1 MGGGRSAADPAPL
14 LARASAAMPT
24 MDRAV
29 ALVWLQKG
37 LGGLQGAS
45 VATLQPAVSA
55 GGWQATRSPVGV
67 PTWRWTGAQA
77 PAALDL
83 TTAPTDVTTQSAIV
97 SYRSRAAEASKLP
110 ITVERKLYRLEPIDS
125 APAKPDPK
133 APKQPAADTSSS
145 GIAFT
150 AKPVKPGDTL
160 DSNALYVD
168 EVVLTP
174 RQGTYRYGLVEV
186 PLPPGAEVEATTW
199 GIQIDGLKGEPN
211 EGNGAQAFERK
222 AAYEMGQLS
231 YNQPV
236 PAMERPTVLRQLVRF
251 SLPGRFALPPV
262 RYFRMYQPEAKAFQG
277 DGKTA
282 SYPFKVE

>member
-1 MGGGRSAADPAPL
+1 MTDAIR
-14 LARASAAMPT
+14 
-24 MDRAV
+24 DR
-29 ALVWLQKG
+29 
-37 LGGLQGAS
+37 
-45 VATLQPAVSA
+45 
-55 GGWQATRSPVGV
+55 
-67 PTWRWTGAQA
+67 
-77 PAALDL
+77 
-83 TTAPTDVTTQSAIV
+83 
-97 SYRSRAAEASKLP
+97 
-110 ITVERKLYRLEPIDS
+110 
-125 APAKPDPK
+125 
-133 APKQPAADTSSS
+133 
-145 GIAFT
+145 
-150 AKPVKPGDTL
+150 
-160 DSNALYVD
+160 
-168 EVVLTP
+168 LTP

-211 EGNGAQAFERK
+211 EGNGAQPFERK

-236 PAMERPTVLRQLVRF
+236 PALERPTVLRQLVRF

>member
-1 MGGGRSAADPAPL
+1 Q
-14 LARASAAMPT
+14 PT
-24 MDRAV
+24 
-29 ALVWLQKG
+29 
-37 LGGLQGAS
+37 
-45 VATLQPAVSA
+45 VSA
-55 GGWQATRSPVGV
+55 GGWQAARSAVGV
-67 PTWRWTGAQA
+67 PTWRWAGAQV

-83 TTAPTDVTTQSAIV
+83 STAPSDVTTQSAIV

-110 ITVERKLYRLEPIDS
+110 ITVERKLYRLEPIET
-125 APAKPDPK
+125 PASKEDAK
-133 APKQPAADTSSS
+133 APKQPRADAATANA
-145 GIAFT
+145 GITFK

-211 EGNGAQAFERK
+211 EGNGPQPFERK

-236 PAMERPTVLRQLVRF
+236 PALERPIALRQLVRF
-251 SLPGRFALPPV
+251 SLPGSFALPPV

>member
-1 MGGGRSAADPAPL
+1 S
-14 LARASAAMPT
+14 T
-24 MDRAV
+24 
-29 ALVWLQKG
+29 
-37 LGGLQGAS
+37 
-45 VATLQPAVSA
+45 
-55 GGWQATRSPVGV
+55 VGV
-67 PTWRWTGAQA
+67 PTWRWAGAQP

-83 TTAPTDVTTQSAIV
+83 ASTPSDVTTQSAIA
-97 SYRSRAAEASKLP
+97 SYRSRAPEASRLP
-110 ITVERKLYRLEPIDS
+110 IMVERKLYRLEPVDAA
-125 APAKPDPK
+125 APKDDAK
-133 APKQPAADTSSS
+133 APKRAAADATANA
-145 GIAFT
+145 GITFKAR
-150 AKPVKPGDTL
+150 PVKPGDTL

-211 EGNGAQAFERK
+211 EGNGPQPFERR

-236 PAMERPTVLRQLVRF
+236 PTLERPTALRQLVRF
-251 SLPGRFALPPV
+251 SLPGRFALPPA
-262 RYFRMYQPEAKAFQG
+262 RYFRMYQPEAKALQG
-277 DGKTA
+277 DGKAA